1 MARAPSV
8 RFASILAL
16 LVLVLFPKAAA
27 AQSCAMAP
35 GDAAWI
41 AGAVRAWETVRA
53 ADLKLAAV
61 EPPTIVTFDAACAYI
76 APPARPLRWAA
87 SPHGKTVT
95 LPDGQEIPAGVI
107 SFAASFGVRPKG
119 FFVMSLPS
127 VWRAGGVTSALGL
140 ETLMEAVFVHEI
152 MHTRQFYFADP
163 RLAELTKRYGLP
175 DDISD
180 DSLQD
185 HFKADPAYVADYQA
199 ERDLLYAAAVAT
211 SQAQAQALAAQ
222 ALERMRAR
230 RARWFTGA
238 EAKWLPLDDLF
249 LVMEGLGQWAG
260 YRWLVGDKGRG
271 LDPGA
276 TLTEFRRGGRFWTQD
291 EGLALMLVV
300 DRLRPGWQKAAFAA
314 EPALAEALLAQAVEG
329 AGAKSRP

>member
-1 MARAPSV
+1 
-8 RFASILAL
+8 
-16 LVLVLFPKAAA
+16 
-27 AQSCAMAP
+27 
-35 GDAAWI
+35 
-41 AGAVRAWETVRA
+41 
-53 ADLKLAAV
+53 
-61 EPPTIVTFDAACAYI
+61 
-76 APPARPLRWAA
+76 
-87 SPHGKTVT
+87 
-95 LPDGQEIPAGVI
+95 
-107 SFAASFGVRPKG
+107 
-119 FFVMSLPS
+119 
-127 VWRAGGVTSALGL
+127 
-140 ETLMEAVFVHEI
+140 
-152 MHTRQFYFADP
+152 
-163 RLAELTKRYGLP
+163 
-175 DDISD
+175 
-180 DSLQD
+180 
-185 HFKADPAYVADYQA
+185 
-199 ERDLLYAAAVAT
+199 
-211 SQAQAQALAAQ
+211 
-222 ALERMRAR
+222 MRAR